1 MLSKIFIKN
10 YILIDE
16 LELDLSDGLN
26 IITGETG
33 AGKSI
38 LINAIDIAFGGG
50 KYIGGK
56 SVNKEIIKNG
66 ADKALIEVTIINK
79 KQDLTSLFKE
89 YGIENYGEE
98 IILSREITQTSNRAR
113 VNGSLVNQE
122 FMKIFREMFLDIHSQ
137 HQTYS
142 FLQPKYHI
150 TLLDSY
156 AKNTCGEILET
167 YRKEYEK
174 YKQMLSHL
182 EELKASANKTE
193 DQIEFLRFQVEEI
206 ENAELNDI
214 LEDEKL
220 NNELAV
226 LENVEKLKELTGSSY
241 WSISGDDGSILEGLL
256 QIKQNLSKASGM
268 DNSLEQIEGE
278 LIASIDALKGISSY
292 LRDYSSSLENDEERI
307 NTIQER
313 LFLLDKLKRKYGG
326 TLENVITEGE
336 KLRKELDG
344 IEFSTQN
351 IEELE
356 GKIKAQFNLLTEQA
370 KKLSEERKN
379 YGKVLSSLIV
389 EKLEKLELPK
399 VQFEIHFEPCE
410 LNQNGCDKVEFL
422 ISTNISEG
430 LKPLAK
436 VASGGEVSRVMLAI
450 KTIFAESDNI
460 DTVIFDEIDTGISG
474 KTSQSVADEVK
485 ELSKYMQI
493 IMITHQAIIASKSD
507 RHIYVSKTQDDTTNV
522 NISVLSGDMKIK
534 AIAELASGGVSEE
547 SVKFA
552 KMLVGG
558 GK

>member
-1 MLSKIFIKN
+1 MLSGIYIKN

-16 LELDLSDGLN
+16 LKLDLSNGLN

-38 LINAIDIAFGGG
+38 LINAIDIAFGGRG
-50 KYIGGK
+50 KYIGA
-56 SVNKEIIKNG
+56 NKEVIKNG
-66 ADKALIEVTIINK
+66 ADKTLIEITIINK
-79 KQDLTSLFKE
+79 KQDVTALFDK
-89 YGIENYGEE
+89 YGIESFGEE
-98 IILSREITQTSNRAR
+98 IILSREITPTSSRAR

-142 FLQPKYHI
+142 FLQPGYHI

-156 AKNTCGEILET
+156 IQTLPDNNFCLN
-167 YRKEYEK
+167 EYK
-174 YKQMLSHL
+174 LNFANYKQMLSKL
-182 EELKASANKTE
+182 EELKNSASKTE

-206 ENAELNDI
+206 EGAGINDI
-214 LEDEKL
+214 NEDEKL

-226 LENVEKLKELTGSSY
+226 LENVEKLKELTGTSY
-241 WSISGDDGSILEGLL
+241 WSISGDDGSVLEGLI

-278 LIASIDALKGISSY
+278 LISAIDSLKGISSF

-307 NTIQER
+307 NSIQER

-326 TLENVITEGE
+326 TLENVIKEGK

-356 GKIKAQFNLLTEQA
+356 DKIKEQHSLITDLA
-370 KKLSEERKN
+370 SKLSEERKK
-379 YGKVLSSLIV
+379 YGEVLSSLIV

-399 VQFEIHFEPCE
+399 VQFVIDISPCE
-410 LNQNGCDKVEFL
+410 LNQNGSDKVEFL
-422 ISTNISEG
+422 ISTNVSEG

-436 VASGGEVSRVMLAI
+436 VASGGEISRVMLAI

-460 DTVIFDEIDTGISG
+460 DTIIFDEIDTGISG

-485 ELSKYMQI
+485 ELAKYMQI

-507 RHIYVSKTQDDTTNV
+507 RHIYVRKTQNDTTNV
-522 NISVLSGDMKIK
+522 DITVLEGEQKLK
-534 AIAELASGGVSEE
+534 AIAELASGGVNEE
-547 SVKFA
+547 SLKFA
-552 KMLVGG
+552 KMLVEN
-558 GK
+558 

>member
-1 MLSKIFIKN
+1 MYNSCMLSKIFIKN

-16 LELDLSDGLN
+16 LELDLSEGLN

-50 KYIGGK
+50 KWM
-56 SVNKEIIKNG
+56 NREIIKNG
-66 ADKALIEVTIINK
+66 AEKALIEITILNK
-79 KQDLTSLFKE
+79 KQDITSLFEE

-98 IILSREITQTSNRAR
+98 IILSREIAPTSNRAR
-113 VNGSLVNQE
+113 INGSLVNQE
-122 FMKIFREMFLDIHSQ
+122 FMKIFRELFLDIHSQ

-156 AKNTCGEILET
+156 TKNTCGELLET
-167 YRKEYEK
+167 YQSGYNNYHQMISELEK
-174 YKQMLSHL
+174 
-182 EELKASANKTE
+182 LKNSANKTE
-193 DQIEFLRFQVEEI
+193 DQIEFLKFQVEEI
-206 ENAELNDI
+206 ENANVNEIN
-214 LEDEKL
+214 EDEKL

-241 WSISGDDGSILEGLL
+241 WSISGDDSSILECLL

-268 DNSLEQIEGE
+268 DNSLEEIESE
-278 LIASIDALKGISSY
+278 LISTIDALKGISSF

-313 LFLLDKLKRKYGG
+313 LFILDKLKRKYGG
-326 TLENVITEGE
+326 TLENVIKEGE
-336 KLRKELDG
+336 KLRNELNG
-344 IEFSTQN
+344 IEFSTKN
-351 IEELE
+351 IDELE
-356 GKIKAQFNLLTEQA
+356 LQIKKQYLLLSKQA
-370 KKLSEERKN
+370 EKLSEERKK
-379 YGKVLSSLIV
+379 YAQVLSSLII
-389 EKLEKLELPK
+389 EKLEQLELPK
-399 VQFEIHFEPCE
+399 VKFEIHFEPCE
-410 LNQNGCDKVEFL
+410 LNQNGSDKVEFL

-436 VASGGEVSRVMLAI
+436 VASGGEISRVMLAI

-474 KTSQSVADEVK
+474 KASQSVADEVK
-485 ELSKYMQI
+485 ELAKYMQI

-507 RHIYVSKTQDDTTNV
+507 RHIYVKKTQNDKTSI
-522 NISVLSGDMKIK
+522 NISVLDDTLKLQ
-534 AIAELASGGVSEE
+534 AIAELASGEVNEE
-547 SVKFA
+547 SLKFA
-552 KMLVGG
+552 QMLVG
-558 GK
+558 

>member
-16 LELDLSDGLN
+16 LELNLAEGLN

-50 KYIGGK
+50 KGG
-56 SVNKEIIKNG
+56 NKEVIKTG
-66 ADKALIEVTIINK
+66 AEKALIEITILNK
-79 KQDLTSLFKE
+79 KQNVSALFEE
-89 YGIENYGEE
+89 YGIENYGDE
-98 IILSREITQTSNRAR
+98 IILSREITTTSSRAR

-122 FMKIFREMFLDIHSQ
+122 FMKIFRELFLDIHSQ

-156 AKNTCGEILET
+156 TKNTCGELLET
-167 YRKEYEK
+167 YKNGYDK
-174 YKQMLSHL
+174 YRLMLSEL
-182 EELKASANKTE
+182 EELKNSANKTE
-193 DQIEFLRFQVEEI
+193 DQIEFLKFQVEEI
-206 ENAELNDI
+206 QNAGLNEVD
-214 LEDEKL
+214 EDEKL

-241 WSISGDDGSILEGLL
+241 WSISGDDGSIIEGLL
-256 QIKQNLSKASGM
+256 QIKQNLSKAAGM
-268 DNSLEQIEGE
+268 DNSLEEIESE
-278 LIASIDALKGISSY
+278 LIGSIDALKGISSF

-307 NTIQER
+307 NAIQER

-326 TLENVITEGE
+326 TLENVIKEGE

-351 IEELE
+351 IEELQKE
-356 GKIKAQFNLLTEQA
+356 IEKQYSMLQELAA
-370 KKLSEERKN
+370 KLSNERKK
-379 YGKVLSSLIV
+379 YGEVLSSLIV

-399 VQFEIHFEPCE
+399 VKFAIDIEPCE

-436 VASGGEVSRVMLAI
+436 VASGGEISRVMLAI
-450 KTIFAESDNI
+450 KTIFAQSDNI

-485 ELSKYMQI
+485 ELAKYMQI

-507 RHIYVSKTQDDTTNV
+507 RHIYVKKTQDDTTNV
-522 NISVLSGDMKIK
+522 SISILDGDDKLK
-534 AIAELASGGVSEE
+534 AVAELASGGVNEE
-547 SVKFA
+547 SLKFA
-552 KMLVGG
+552 KMLISG
-558 GK
+558 

>member
-16 LELDLSDGLN
+16 LELELSDGLN

-50 KYIGGK
+50 KGG
-56 SVNKEIIKNG
+56 NKEVIKTG
-66 ADKALIEVTIINK
+66 AEKALIEITILNK
-79 KQDLTSLFKE
+79 KQDISSLFDE

-98 IILSREITQTSNRAR
+98 IILSREITQTSSRAR

-122 FMKIFREMFLDIHSQ
+122 FLKIFREMFLDIHSQ

-156 AKNTCGEILET
+156 TKNTCGEILEA
-167 YRKEYEK
+167 YRLEYDK
-174 YKQMLSHL
+174 YKLMLSEL
-182 EELKASANKTE
+182 EDLKNSADKTE
-193 DQIEFLRFQVEEI
+193 DQIEFLKFQVEEI
-206 ENAELNDI
+206 ENAEI
-214 LEDEKL
+214 KEIEEYEKL

-256 QIKQNLSKASGM
+256 QIKQNLSKASSM
-268 DNSLEQIEGE
+268 DNSLEQTESD
-278 LIASIDALKGISSY
+278 LISAIDALKGISSY

-326 TLENVITEGE
+326 TLENVIKEGE
-336 KLRKELDG
+336 KLRKELDS

-351 IEELE
+351 IEDLE
-356 GKIKAQFNLLTEQA
+356 KQIKKQYNLLLEQA
-370 KKLSEERKN
+370 EKLSTERKK
-379 YGKVLSSLIV
+379 YGEILSSLIV
-389 EKLEKLELPK
+389 EKLENLELPK
-399 VQFEIHFEPCE
+399 VKFVIDISPCE

-436 VASGGEVSRVMLAI
+436 VASGGEISRVMLAI
-450 KTIFAESDNI
+450 KTIFAQSDNI

-507 RHIYVSKTQDDTTNV
+507 RHIYVSKTQDNTTNV
-522 NISVLSGDMKIK
+522 KISVLEGNTKLN
-534 AIAELASGGVSEE
+534 AIAELAGGGVNEE
-547 SVKFA
+547 SLQFA
-552 KMLVGG
+552 KMLIGG
-558 GK
+558 